1 MSLNKIL
8 LIGNVGQD
16 PQIRTAGENKVASLT
31 LATTEKRKDKTGNV
45 ISETEWHN
53 VVIWGKLADVVE
65 KYVSKGSQ
73 LYVEGKIKTEKYT
86 DKEGTDRYSTKVYAS
101 SLQLLG
107 GRPEGQT
114 SHPRPETQN
123 TSSVPHPITVDDV
136 PDDDSDLPF

>member
-53 VVIWGKLADVVE
+53 IVIWGKLADVVE

-107 GRPEGQT
+107 GRPEGQA
-114 SHPRPETQN
+114 SQPRPETQS
-123 TSSVPHPITVDDV
+123 TSSVPHPTTEDDV
-136 PDDDSDLPF
+136 PDDDLPF